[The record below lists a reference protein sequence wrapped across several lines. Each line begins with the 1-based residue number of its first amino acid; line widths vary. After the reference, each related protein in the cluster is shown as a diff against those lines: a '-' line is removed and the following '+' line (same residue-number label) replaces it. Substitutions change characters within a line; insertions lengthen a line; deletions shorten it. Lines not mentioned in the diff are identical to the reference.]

1 MNQQYSGL
9 SPEMRERVIEMRSS
23 AEIPLRWQNTPIE
36 KFVQAQNFG
45 YPLVPADKP
54 QVLISTCIEFRY
66 ALPIPAQYAYV
77 IRTAGGRLEGQEFA
91 VGYVLTKGVR
101 NILLIAHDD
110 CGMTTV
116 RQKIPHLV
124 DAFVEQGW
132 SREEAQKYVEHHVGV
147 SGIDDELDSLES
159 EYHRL
164 KQLFPKVHVAPLF
177 LTLLDKKVHLPK
189 WYRNFIESMKTDS

>member
-1 MNQQYSGL
+1 MKLPYSGL
-9 SPEMRERVIEMRSS
+9 SAEMSARLIEIESSVDIPE
-23 AEIPLRWQNTPIE
+23 RWHNTPIE
-36 KFVQAQNFG
+36 KFIQAQNFG
-45 YPLVPADKP
+45 YPLVGSEQP

-66 ALPIPAQYAYV
+66 ALPIPAKYAYV

-124 DAFVEQGW
+124 DAFVEQDW
-132 SREEAQKYVEHHVGV
+132 EREAAQKYVEHHAGV
-147 SGIDDELDSLES
+147 SGIDDELDSLET

-177 LTLLDKKVHLPK
+177 LTLVDKKVHVPK
-189 WYRNFIESMKTDS
+189 WYFEFLKSKI